1 MSDTVK
7 AGLLAAYLKLLRPL
21 VRILLRHGVTYGEF
35 SEVVKTS
42 FVTIAAQEFRVP
54 GKKMSKARIAI
65 VTGLT
70 RKEVHRLS
78 EIDQKEIFALKTNL
92 SRITRVLSGW
102 HTDPDY
108 VGPYGLPL
116 EIRYDSDHPK
126 DATVVRL
133 VQQYSGDMT
142 PRAMIDELM
151 RIGAVKETDHN
162 WFKVLK
168 REYVPEAMA
177 PDFLERLGR
186 GVHDYVHTL
195 EENMQKYDEDSG
207 RFERFVSPEHGLRA
221 QDLPLFDAYIRIRCQ
236 ALLEELDNWLSQLPQ
251 PDKSKNDVSLR
262 TGVGIFHYV
271 ADSDSGVKNIKELLE
286 DRSTLHK

>member
-1 MSDTVK
+1 M
-7 AGLLAAYLKLLRPL
+7 KLLRPL
-21 VRILLRHGVTYGEF
+21 VRILLKHGVTYGEV

-78 EIDQKEIFALKTNL
+78 KIDQKEVFTQKTNL
-92 SRITRVLSGW
+92 NRITRVLSGW

-116 EIRYDSDHPK
+116 EIRYDSEQPNDV
-126 DATVVRL
+126 TFVRL

-142 PRAMIDELM
+142 PRAMLDELM
-151 RIGAVKETDHN
+151 RVGALRETDHN

-168 REYVPEAMA
+168 REYVPEALA

-195 EENMQKYDEDSG
+195 EENMQKYDDKLG
-207 RFERFVSPEHGLRA
+207 RFERFVSPEKGLRQ
-221 QDLPLFDAYIRIRCQ
+221 QDLPKFDAYLRIRCQ
-236 ALLEELDNWLSQLPQ
+236 ALLEELDNWLSQMPQ
-251 PDKSKNDVSLR
+251 PGEGKNDIAIR

-271 ADSDSGVKNIKELLE
+271 ADSDSEVKNIKELLE
-286 DRSTLHK
+286 ERSTL

>member
-1 MSDTVK
+1 MSESVK
-7 AGLLAAYLKLLRPL
+7 PGLLAAYMKLLRPL

-78 EIDQKEIFALKTNL
+78 EIDQKEVFTLKTNL
-92 SRITRVLSGW
+92 NRITRVLSGW

-116 EIRYDSDHPK
+116 EIRYDSEHPK
-126 DATVVRL
+126 DVTFVRL

-142 PRAMIDELM
+142 PRAMLDELL
-151 RIGAVKETDHN
+151 RVGAVKEADHH
-162 WFKVLK
+162 WIKVLK
-168 REYVPEAMA
+168 REYVPEALA

-207 RFERFVSPEHGLRA
+207 RFERSVSPEKGLRA
-221 QDLPLFDAYIRIRCQ
+221 QDLPRFDAYIKVRCQ
-236 ALLEELDNWLSQLPQ
+236 DLLEELDNWLSQQPQ
-251 PDKSKNDVSLR
+251 PDKSKNDIVLR
-262 TGVGIFHYV
+262 TGVGIFHFV
-271 ADSDSGVKNIKELLE
+271 ADPDTEVKNIKELLE
-286 DRSTLHK
+286 ERSTR